1 MRCISD
7 QCCVTLTRALVR
19 GTGASGALSD
29 AQKADVA
36 CSGSCLEHG
45 CSNRRTGAAE
55 LYGVACNWKLADCM
69 AGAIVEGM
77 LVLSFG
83 PDIPNRNYI

>member
-1 MRCISD
+1 MYFRSVLRHAKA
-7 QCCVTLTRALVR
+7 CVGARDRGFRRAVR
-19 GTGASGALSD
+19 RAEGRRR
-29 AQKADVA
+29 
-36 CSGSCLEHG
+36 LERLLLG
-45 CSNRRTGAAE
+45 KRMSPLEQVAAE